1 MIFVFSPPQA
11 DVYAIKNTYHKMQKL
26 TSGIQKNADI
36 TAAVYTI
43 RRD

>member
-11 DVYAIKNTYHKMQKL
+11 DVCAIRNSYHKMQKL
-26 TSGIQKNADI
+26 TSKIQKNANM